1 MPSRALARVGM
12 LRSGQM
18 PACLPDAVRRES
30 MAHGLFDCFPGSKA
44 DALGVPPNW
53 QSRFPAVDYFLNLNS
68 ATSGWWS
75 EPTSGPTHERST
87 RHSLPASTWSM
98 RAPCQRVNFV

>member
-30 MAHGLFDCFPGSKA
+30 MAHRQPNCFPIASKA
-44 DALGVPPNW
+44 TS
-53 QSRFPAVDYFLNLNS
+53 SRHTATTRISSDYRRMI
-68 ATSGWWS
+68 TR
-75 EPTSGPTHERST
+75 EPTERMSYTSST
-87 RHSLPASTWSM
+87 SLALKRMQPRDSAAPMLPAS
-98 RAPCQRVNFV
+98 FVPWMPR